1 MWYLVLSRRKATPE
15 EMGANIQGHL
25 AWMQRQHQDAN
36 VLFSGPTTDRT
47 TGIYVVRADSVEQAR
62 SIADTD
68 PFHELGLREYEMLEW
83 EVHQIL
89 GAGSFIPGGIA
100 AQSSERS

>member
-25 AWMQRQHQDAN
+25 AWMQRQHQEAN

-47 TGIYVVRADSVEQAR
+47 TGIYVVRADAS
-62 SIADTD
+62 
-68 PFHELGLREYEMLEW
+68 G
-83 EVHQIL
+83 
-89 GAGSFIPGGIA
+89 
-100 AQSSERS
+100 SSERDDASDLRRGRG